1 MARAFAPGGAMTRA
15 ADFVWVRLPDAVG
28 RLSALLGVVLRDGA
42 YLRAWPPVAVAGP
55 VAALLLGGVL
65 GRIHPEQTFTGA
77 LWVMGPMVVVAGV
90 GTALGL
96 WTWLGY
102 VLVDFFLFPH
112 LVGLG
117 DGALPARAGLLPT
130 YLLLA
135 MLLVVIPQTV
145 RSLVRAST
153 PRARSLSWLRKAMEV
168 GLSCVLYAALVYVW
182 TQGAPILVR
191 PAYTW
196 AGYTPTSEAIQPVQ
210 ATGWFLV
217 FLAALTGAARPV
229 LQLAAVRRTPAGG
242 AQAAP
247 ARRPRASSAASLG
260 GSALQAAFTV
270 VLLAGALEG
279 WLDALVAWVVLTAIL
294 VGRRLLSGRIGGYVA
309 LAAQVPILARVVAA
323 AAISF
328 LLSRTI
334 LDLTFTATPS
344 FRPVVLAAV
353 LSLVVF
359 TVLLPERIG
368 PPVARPPR
376 RVIR

>member
-1 MARAFAPGGAMTRA
+1 MTRA
-15 ADFVWVRLPDAVG
+15 ADLIWVRLPDAVG
-28 RLSALLGVVLRDGA
+28 RFSVLLGLVLRDGA
-42 YLRAWPPVAVAGP
+42 YLRAWPSLAVAGP
-55 VAALLLGGVL
+55 VGALLLGGVL
-65 GRIHPEQTFTGA
+65 GRIHPEETFTGA
-77 LWVMGPMVVVAGV
+77 LWVMGPMVVVAGI

-102 VLVDFFLFPH
+102 ALVDFFLFPH
-112 LVGLG
+112 FLG
-117 DGALPARAGLLPT
+117 FGAGLLPT

-135 MLLVVIPQTV
+135 MLVVVIPQTV

-153 PRARSLSWLRKAMEV
+153 PRARRLSGLRKAMEV
-168 GLSCVLYAALVYVW
+168 VLSCVLYAALVYVW
-182 TQGAPILVR
+182 TQAAPILVR

-196 AGYTPTSEAIQPVQ
+196 AGYTPATEAIQPVQ

-217 FLAALTGAARPV
+217 FLAALAGAARPV
-229 LQLAAVRRTPAGG
+229 LQLAAERRMPASG

-247 ARRPRASSAASLG
+247 MRRPSASPVASLG

-279 WLDALVAWVVLTAIL
+279 LLDALVAWVVLTAIL
-294 VGRRLLSGRIGGYVA
+294 AGRRLLAGRIGGYVA
-309 LAAQVPILARVVAA
+309 LAARVPILARVVGAA
-323 AAISF
+323 ALSF
-328 LLSRTI
+328 LLSRTV

-359 TVLLPERIG
+359 TVLLPERTG
-368 PPVARPPR
+368 PPVARSPR
-376 RVIR
+376 RVVR